1 MDTYKL
7 REISFIPGKKEE
19 HATEWDAGEIKFESV
34 DTIVLNQLTAIDS
47 KVINKQMLIDIYNGL
62 Q

>member
-7 REISFIPGKKEE
+7 REISFIPGKKED
-19 HATEWDAGEIKFESV
+19 HATEWEGGDIHFESV
-34 DTIVLNQLTAIDS
+34 DTIVLNQLTAIES
-47 KVINKQMLIDIYNGL
+47 KVIDKQLLVDIYNGL